1 MSRFSRHFKRIVR
14 ASYNPKTAF
23 KVATNPSYAM
33 GADGKQTVVQGGS
46 DPDYK
51 GQLDQEL
58 AHWGKIGDEA
68 HAGAET
74 DAKTAGTYADN
85 PAFKIQLQGEADAE
99 AKGMRRVSLQK
110 INALQKQ
117 LGMPETPADQI

>member
-1 MSRFSRHFKRIVR
+1 MSFRKMFKRAVR

-23 KVATNPSYAM
+23 KSATNPAFAA
-33 GADGKQTVVQGGS
+33 GADGKPPAQAGY

-51 GQLDQEL
+51 GQLDKEL

-68 HAGAET
+68 KAGVEA
-74 DAKTAGTYADN
+74 DARTAGTYADN
-85 PAFKIQLQGEADAE
+85 PAFKIQAQGQADAE
-99 AKGMRRVSLQK
+99 AKGMKRVSLQK

-117 LGMPETPADQI
+117 LGMPETAADQI